1 MFLLDFLLEGRL
13 VAALL
18 VLLFLDGAPGGGT
31 QAAGSHRESGA
42 GQEPFEIRAAARWT
56 RGIVRRPDERFEFMG
71 AATAAE
77 VVERHA
83 TPNP

>member
-1 MFLLDFLLEGRL
+1 MLLLYFLLEGGL

-18 VLLFLDGAPGGGT
+18 MLLFLDGAPGGGT
-31 QAAGSHRESGA
+31 QASGPHRESGA
-42 GQEPFEIRAAARWT
+42 RQEPFEIRAAARWA
-56 RGIVRRPDERFEFMG
+56 RRIVCRSDERLEFMG
-71 AATAAE
+71 AGEAAE